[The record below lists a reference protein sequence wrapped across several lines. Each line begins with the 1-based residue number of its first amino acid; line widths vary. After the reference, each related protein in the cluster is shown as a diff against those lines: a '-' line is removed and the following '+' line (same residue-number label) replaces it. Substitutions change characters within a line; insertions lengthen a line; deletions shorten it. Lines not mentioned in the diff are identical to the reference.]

1 MVDSASD
8 DIEDDICIRKYCIRE
23 CLGVYAECY
32 SGRKLK
38 KFKDGFLKI
47 YIDFLVQNSPILGD
61 YKDCPNDGDC
71 PVKYNQESTPKYN
84 NANIGASSKLLLMFV
99 IPIVLFKIM

>member
-1 MVDSASD
+1 MYEKIEMVDSI

-23 CLGVYAECY
+23 CLAVYSECY
-32 SGRKLK
+32 SGRELK
-38 KFKDGFLKI
+38 KFKDGYIKI
-47 YIDFLVQNSPILGD
+47 YIDFWVQYLPILGD
-61 YKDCPNDGDC
+61 LKDCPNNGAC
-71 PVKYNQESTPKYN
+71 PVKYN